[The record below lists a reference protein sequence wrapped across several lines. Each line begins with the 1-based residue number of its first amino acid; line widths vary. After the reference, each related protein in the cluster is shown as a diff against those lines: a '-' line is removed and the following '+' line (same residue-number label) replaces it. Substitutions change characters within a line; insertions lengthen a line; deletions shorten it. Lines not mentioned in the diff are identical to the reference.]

1 MILTR
6 AVATFTAS
14 SFGRLFAAGDAL
26 EMGIAEERLPQVGVA
41 RFARIAPEKSFTKTT
56 RPEHNTFTPLLCGRP
71 LFGVVK
77 NSPTNCKK
85 RVKVPGSRRGP
96 LEAQSA
102 FLFAGLG

>member
-41 RFARIAPEKSFTKTT
+41 RFASITAEESFFCAGG
-56 RPEHNTFTPLLCGRP
+56 RGCCGKQANEEDNP
-71 LFGVVK
+71 
-77 NSPTNCKK
+77 P
-85 RVKVPGSRRGP
+85 
-96 LEAQSA
+96 
-102 FLFAGLG
+102 